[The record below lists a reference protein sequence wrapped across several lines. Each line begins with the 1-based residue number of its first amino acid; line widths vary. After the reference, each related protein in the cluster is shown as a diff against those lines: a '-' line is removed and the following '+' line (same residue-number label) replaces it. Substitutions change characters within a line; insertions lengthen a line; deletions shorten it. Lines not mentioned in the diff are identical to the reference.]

1 VSLSTEE
8 VLNEEPKVE
17 ASGPNSLPDD
27 AFQSIEVDGDEIR
40 IDNFC
45 FHSSE
50 LADYLRPIPAEQWPY
65 EVTKA
70 IELGVFCL
78 VRATASR
85 DAEFVKHQA
94 ERVINSVESRVGA
107 LPKQLRDELMAK
119 IGTGD
124 GQVLKPVN
132 DLIDRVTKALGDRV
146 TEVKELFG
154 ENLDPEKESSSLGHT
169 LKAVAGMVDP
179 QRKDSIQST
188 VESAIKGISG
198 GDGALAKTVKE
209 VVTEVLK
216 PLKEEF
222 DLLAK
227 EFRGQEAA
235 EEALQQ
241 TTLKGGPYELVV
253 VDLLRPWTQAVGAGL
268 NHTGTDNKPGD
279 VVLTFND
286 SSFGS
291 GEFRIVIEARN
302 RDSAKGRK
310 AIAEDLDKKMAERS
324 ANAAIYLSRTEA
336 GLAREIGD
344 WSEGE
349 SELGPWVATTQD
361 HLITAVRFLVA
372 MQRLR
377 SLKSEA
383 PTFDAAMLENQIERI
398 RTALKRV
405 QSINRKVT
413 NARDSVD
420 DISTEANALRDEIKD
435 ALINIE
441 DGIRKAETSVD

>member
-1 VSLSTEE
+1 MPISTQNR
-8 VLNEEPKVE
+8 VDGLPE
-17 ASGPNSLPDD
+17 AETSAPSDLPAD

-45 FHSSE
+45 FRSHE
-50 LADYLRPIPAEQWPY
+50 LADYLRPIAVEQWPH

-94 ERVINSVESRVGA
+94 ERVINTVESRVGA

-146 TEVKELFG
+146 TEVKNLFG
-154 ENLDPEKESSSLGHT
+154 ENLDPEKESSSLGQT

-198 GDGALAKTVKE
+198 GDGALAKTVKD

-235 EEALQQ
+235 QEALQQ
-241 TTLKGGPYELVV
+241 TTQKGRPYEELV

-268 NHTGTDNKPGD
+268 DDLGADNKPGD
-279 VVLTFND
+279 VVISVPDSTFG
-286 SSFGS
+286 GS
-291 GEFRIVIEARN
+291 EFRIVIEARN

-310 AIAEDLDKKMAERS
+310 AIAEDLDKKMVERS

-361 HLITAVRFLVA
+361 HLLTAVRFLIA

-398 RTALKRV
+398 RTSLKRI

-413 NARDSVD
+413 NARDCVD
-420 DISTEANALRDEIKD
+420 DISTEANTLRDEIKD
-435 ALINIE
+435 ALVNIE
-441 DGIRKAETSVD
+441 DAILKAAKVSD

>member
-1 VSLSTEE
+1 MSQTTEKTVDE
-8 VLNEEPKVE
+8 
-17 ASGPNSLPDD
+17 LPDSGSAARPDLPSD
-27 AFQSIEVDGDEIR
+27 AFQSVEVDGDEVR

-45 FHSSE
+45 FKNAD
-50 LADYLRPIPAEQWPY
+50 LAEYLRPIAAEQWPA
-65 EVTKA
+65 EIIKA
-70 IELGVFCL
+70 LELGIFCL

-94 ERVINSVESRVGA
+94 ERVISTVESRVGV

-132 DLIDRVTKALGDRV
+132 DLIDRVTKSLGDRV
-146 TEVKELFG
+146 NEVKTLFSD
-154 ENLDPEKESSSLGHT
+154 NLDPEKDSSSLGQT

-188 VESAIKGISG
+188 IEAAVKDVSG
-198 GDGALAKTVKE
+198 GDGSLAKTVKT
-209 VVTEVLK
+209 VVAEALK

-310 AIAEDLDKKMAERS
+310 AIAEDLDEKMAERS